1 MQILENTHL
10 VWRPLSSNVSFIV
23 ICWDFNHHPICHQ
36 MATLEQIPPRQQSW
50 PRSSTWGLSP
60 SPGSIA
66 GSGNDDNHVHT
77 LWPFSFCKTSLPGV
91 IIIWC
96 YHYLMYLMLL
106 YYYNNDN
113 FSANPFLWPLSTP
126 VLCSAQLHHYLPKK
140 VSHLNS
146 RATENKLVV
155 TNLKILLDN
164 PNHG

>member
-66 GSGNDDNHVHT
+66 GNGNDDNRVHT
-77 LWPFSFCKTSLPGV
+77 LWPFSFFKTSSCRRIGIPPQVISCNFSSYASKWKEFLLLRPTLSFGQFPPQCFAPLNIF
-91 IIIWC
+91 III
-96 YHYLMYLMLL
+96 
-106 YYYNNDN
+106 D
-113 FSANPFLWPLSTP
+113 
-126 VLCSAQLHHYLPKK
+126 V
-140 VSHLNS
+140 
-146 RATENKLVV
+146 
-155 TNLKILLDN
+155 I
-164 PNHG
+164 